1 MRRVTQGTIVPAT
14 ESLPQSVLYV
24 KNGAGGKWWLAA
36 KANGQI
42 HAGWSNVPREL
53 LTNPDYEAIKQH
65 EIDDY
70 ARAGK
75 LRKSLAVADANALW
89 RLLDAPSQHVWITF
103 EDSSMWWCT
112 VRDGAVINPT
122 GRDEHSGNFWL
133 VCDRKWS
140 NESLVHK
147 RKLAI
152 SMLPG
157 TVSAT
162 AGFRATVAKPK
173 AWETILRIIR
183 DEQDDDAIKAAE
195 ARASYVAAIDKM
207 VKRLHW
213 KDFELLIDLV
223 FARTGWTRISVL
235 GATQK
240 DIDME
245 VRNLTAD
252 EIAFVQVK
260 SESDQAELNRY
271 VERFEA
277 QSDRYARMIFAV
289 HTSEGLTAPADDPRI
304 QVWTGERIAPL
315 VVGLGLG
322 EWVETKLA

>member
-1 MRRVTQGTIVPAT
+1 MIGN
-14 ESLPQSVLYV
+14 LPQTSVLYV
-24 KNGAGGKWWLAA
+24 KNGAHGKWWPVA

-42 HAGWSNVPREL
+42 HAGWSNIPHDL
-53 LTNPDYEAIKQH
+53 LMNPDYEAIRQH
-65 EIDDY
+65 ERDY
-70 ARAGK
+70 YTKLGK
-75 LRKSLAVADANALW
+75 PKGPAVAAANALW
-89 RLLDAPSQHVWITF
+89 RLLHEPSQHIWVTF
-103 EDSSMWWCT
+103 EEGRTWWCT

-122 GRDEHSGNFWL
+122 GEDEHSGNFWL
-133 VCDRKWS
+133 VCDRRWS
-140 NESLVHK
+140 DESLVHK

-152 SMLPG
+152 PILPG
-157 TVSAT
+157 TVAAA
-162 AGFRATVAKPK
+162 AGFKATVAKPR

-183 DEQDDDAIKAAE
+183 DEQDEDAIKAAN
-195 ARASYVAAIDKM
+195 ARASYVAAIENM

-245 VRNLTAD
+245 VQNLTAD

-260 SESDQAELNRY
+260 SSADQATLVDY
-271 VERFEA
+271 IDRFEA

-289 HTSEGLTAPADDPRI
+289 HDPQGLSPPTDDPRV
-304 QVWTGERIAPL
+304 QVWTGERIAQL
-315 VVGLGLG
+315 VVRLGLG
-322 EWVETKLA
+322 EWVENRLA